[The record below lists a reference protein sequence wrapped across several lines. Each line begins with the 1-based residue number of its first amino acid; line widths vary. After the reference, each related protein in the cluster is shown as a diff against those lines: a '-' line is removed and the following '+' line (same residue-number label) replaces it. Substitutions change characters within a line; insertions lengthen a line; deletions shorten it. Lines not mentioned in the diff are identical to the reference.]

1 MHKFR
6 KETPLQAHQNTQL
19 KQGWEFNMDIS
30 FETPDFNILNELM
43 DKESQKN
50 IDGQDN
56 PRVKELLKEI
66 KSSKDNYEIIQLC
79 ARVHELDPD
88 NFKIFVDQAVAF
100 QNLKQYEKANE
111 SFQIA
116 IVAATKTDYD
126 NEKILEKS
134 IQDRE
139 TGFDTKSYNRDG
151 YDRGIHACMKPS
163 HKQDSTKYPNS
174 AEVLS
179 KLLEQKK
186 GTPGFVFTMY
196 AIFLMSQDELVLALE
211 YCDKSIKI
219 PKNYVKRLS
228 LHVKG
233 KILCQVGQYQKAL
246 ECVDTSLDMR
256 YDEDVKKTRD
266 MIVKEQNQ
274 FK

>member
-1 MHKFR
+1 MQKFR
-6 KETPLQAHQNTQL
+6 KEIPLQAHQNTQL

-30 FETPDFNILNELM
+30 FETPEFSILNQLM

-66 KSSKDNYEIIQLC
+66 KLSKDNYEIIQLC

-88 NFKIFVDQAVAF
+88 NFKIFVDQAIAF
-100 QNLKQYEKANE
+100 HNLKQYEKANE

-116 IVAATKTDYD
+116 IVAATKIDHD
-126 NEKILEKS
+126 LKNLEKS
-134 IQDRE
+134 MQERE
-139 TGFDTKSYNRDG
+139 TGYNKNG
-151 YDRGIHACMKPS
+151 YDRDDYGGGIRACRMPS
-163 HKQDSTKYPNS
+163 HKEGFNKFSIQAKN
-174 AEVLS
+174 
-179 KLLEQKK
+179 

-196 AIFLMSQDELVLALE
+196 AIFLMSQDDLEVALE
-211 YCDKSIKI
+211 YCDKAIEIAKYPI
-219 PKNYVKRLS
+219 KRLS

-233 KILCQVGQYQKAL
+233 MILCQVGQYQKAL
-246 ECVDTSLDMR
+246 ECVDESLDMR
-256 YDEDVKKTRD
+256 YDDDVKKTRD
-266 MIVKEQNQ
+266 MIIKEQNQ

>member
-1 MHKFR
+1 LHKFR

-139 TGFDTKSYNRDG
+139 TGYDKKGYDRDG
-151 YDRGIHACMKPS
+151 YDRVIRACRRPS
-163 HKQDSTKYPNS
+163 WKEDSTKYPNS

-196 AIFLMSQDELVLALE
+196 AIFLMSQDELDVALE
-211 YCDKSIKI
+211 YCDKAIKI

-246 ECVDTSLDMR
+246 ECVDESLDMR